1 MGIWTWLRRGGDTGH
16 PTEEIHTHRVWHALH
31 VALTGCE
38 EGGEPP
44 ASWVVWTSAQPEEAT
59 MTSATFVHPPEVVR
73 EIAQWLALVDL
84 ERAVADLYAAI
95 ELGVYVYSFERW
107 DGELD
112 MVESGALRDV
122 FDRVR
127 QFYAA
132 AAHAGESV
140 GVRRG

>member
-1 MGIWTWLRRGGDTGH
+1 MGIWTWLRRGDGVED
-16 PTEEIHTHRVWHALH
+16 TEEIHTHRVWHALH

-44 ASWVVWTSAQPEEAT
+44 GSWVVWTSVATGAAT
-59 MTSATFVHPPEVVR
+59 MTSATFVHPPEVVQ
-73 EIAQWLALVDL
+73 EVAQWLALVDF
-84 ERAVADLYAAI
+84 ERAVADLHAAI

-107 DGELD
+107 DGKID

-127 QFYAA
+127 RFYADA
-132 AAHAGESV
+132 ARAGQAV
-140 GVRRG
+140 HVHRG